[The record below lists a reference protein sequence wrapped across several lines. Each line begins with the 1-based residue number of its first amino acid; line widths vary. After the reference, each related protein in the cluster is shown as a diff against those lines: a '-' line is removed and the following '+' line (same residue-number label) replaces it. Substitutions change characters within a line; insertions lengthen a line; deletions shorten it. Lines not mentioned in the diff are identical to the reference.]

1 MGGNQ
6 IKKIVYSDRY
16 LNQQNQ
22 PRAEIL
28 ADLLQGMWLNDD
40 SQLTIQI
47 QQSKEEYDRRDT
59 QRRIN
64 IERFISNLPGK
75 VKVEMK
81 PYPQRC
87 QPPFPHRRELTI
99 ESQSNSTYRILFDK
113 GLDFLKKDSD
123 GKYRI
128 EETTYIV
135 IVKLP

>member
-64 IERFISNLPGK
+64 IERFISALPGK

-81 PYPQRC
+81 PYL
-87 QPPFPHRRELTI
+87 PHRRELTI